1 MPIFLRTVIGNR
13 NYELKLDWSKKSVSE
28 NTLVKAHGMF
38 LSLLLTWDCNALLS
52 VLLGGGRKWSM
63 EYSSKV

>member
-1 MPIFLRTVIGNR
+1 MSS
-13 NYELKLDWSKKSVSE
+13 D

-38 LSLLLTWDCNALLS
+38 LSLLLTCDCNALLN